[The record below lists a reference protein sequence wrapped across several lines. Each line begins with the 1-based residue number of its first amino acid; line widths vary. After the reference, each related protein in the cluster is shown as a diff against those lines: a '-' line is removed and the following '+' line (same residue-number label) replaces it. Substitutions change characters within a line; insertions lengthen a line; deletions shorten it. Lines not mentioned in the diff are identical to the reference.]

1 MILSI
6 DAVND
11 ILDEMAE
18 GFPAVLFEELNG
30 GVNLLEEAMPDP
42 EFPEGEMYFLGE
54 FCDDCLGRYINLYYG
69 SFVALAEREDWTEDD
84 WRREL
89 RVGGVFLPA
98 QRSLLAAVT
107 ALGSAQGAFTLMN
120 SPIPTALTTWNMA
133 QLPNGQP
140 LTLEDGG
147 WTMTACLTWE
157 DCIVTAIGMVA
168 LEEEAEE
175 GTCQF
180 TLRLEKTE

>member
-69 SFVALAEREDWTEDD
+69 SFATLAEREDWSEED

-89 RVGGVFLPA
+89 RET
-98 QRSLLAAVT
+98 LAHELAHHMESRAGT
-107 ALGSAQGAFTLMN
+107 HAL
-120 SPIPTALTTWNMA
+120 
-133 QLPNGQP
+133 
-140 LTLEDGG
+140 D
-147 WTMTACLTWE
+147 
-157 DCIVTAIGMVA
+157 DKD
-168 LEEEAEE
+168 AEE
-175 GTCQF
+175 LAEFRREFG
-180 TLRLEKTE
+180 ED

>member
-6 DAVND
+6 DQVND
-11 ILDEMAE
+11 ILDEIAE

-69 SFVALAEREDWTEDD
+69 SFAALAEREDWTEDD

-89 RVGGVFLPA
+89 RET
-98 QRSLLAAVT
+98 LAHELTHHMESRAGT
-107 ALGSAQGAFTLMN
+107 HALDDRDAAELAEFRREFG
-120 SPIPTALTTWNMA
+120 
-133 QLPNGQP
+133 
-140 LTLEDGG
+140 
-147 WTMTACLTWE
+147 
-157 DCIVTAIGMVA
+157 
-168 LEEEAEE
+168 EE
-175 GTCQF
+175 
-180 TLRLEKTE
+180 

>member
-54 FCDDCLGRYINLYYG
+54 FCDDCLGRYINLYYW
-69 SFVALAEREDWTEDD
+69 SFAALAEREDWSEED

-89 RVGGVFLPA
+89 RETLAHELTHHMESRAGTHALDDKDA
-98 QRSLLAAVT
+98 QELE
-107 ALGSAQGAFTLMN
+107 AFRREF
-120 SPIPTALTTWNMA
+120 S
-133 QLPNGQP
+133 
-140 LTLEDGG
+140 E
-147 WTMTACLTWE
+147 
-157 DCIVTAIGMVA
+157 
-168 LEEEAEE
+168 
-175 GTCQF
+175 
-180 TLRLEKTE
+180 

>member
-18 GFPAVLFEELNG
+18 GFPAILFEELNG

-69 SFVALAEREDWTEDD
+69 SFAALAEQEDWTEDD

-89 RVGGVFLPA
+89 RET
-98 QRSLLAAVT
+98 LAHELTHHMESRAGT
-107 ALGSAQGAFTLMN
+107 HAL
-120 SPIPTALTTWNMA
+120 
-133 QLPNGQP
+133 
-140 LTLEDGG
+140 D
-147 WTMTACLTWE
+147 
-157 DCIVTAIGMVA
+157 DKD
-168 LEEEAEE
+168 AEE
-175 GTCQF
+175 LAEFRREFG
-180 TLRLEKTE
+180 ED

>member
-69 SFVALAEREDWTEDD
+69 SFAALAELEDWTEDD
-84 WRREL
+84 WQREL
-89 RVGGVFLPA
+89 RET
-98 QRSLLAAVT
+98 LAHELTHHMESRAGT
-107 ALGSAQGAFTLMN
+107 HAL
-120 SPIPTALTTWNMA
+120 
-133 QLPNGQP
+133 
-140 LTLEDGG
+140 D
-147 WTMTACLTWE
+147 
-157 DCIVTAIGMVA
+157 DKD
-168 LEEEAEE
+168 AE
-175 GTCQF
+175 
-180 TLRLEKTE
+180 